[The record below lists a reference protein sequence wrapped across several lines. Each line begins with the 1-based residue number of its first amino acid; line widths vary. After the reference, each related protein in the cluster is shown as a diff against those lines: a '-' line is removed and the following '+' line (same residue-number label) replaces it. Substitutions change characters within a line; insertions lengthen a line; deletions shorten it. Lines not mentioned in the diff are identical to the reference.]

1 MIRGKGGDVTSVLI
15 LVDNQSS
22 TQGRL
27 LLVLD
32 FPIKYKCN
40 KKLID
45 NKNPKSNFEKGLSI
59 LIQSVILDCNPGTDL
74 SINPIHQHP
83 ASCLKAHVNTM

>member
-1 MIRGKGGDVTSVLI
+1 LA
-15 LVDNQSS
+15 
-22 TQGRL
+22 
-27 LLVLD
+27 LD

-59 LIQSVILDCNPGTDL
+59 LIQSVILDCNPDR
-74 SINPIHQHP
+74 PIHQSNP
-83 ASCLKAHVNTM
+83 STPCIMLKGSCKYNVMQ